1 MDSDKNASPSKD
13 PSEEEIKQDVL
24 QAPADA
30 LSRTPDELANEAA
43 ATRKAE
49 DAELPPVKKVS
60 AFKRVLKKVNVYFL
74 IFFILLAVAGAIAAV
89 NFINSQ
95 KEPEVADLAAQEID
109 AASVPV
115 AVPVI
120 GGIAAVFIAGLIAF
134 LVYKNRKR
142 SK

>member
-1 MDSDKNASPSKD
+1 MELSTSK
-13 PSEEEIKQDVL
+13 
-24 QAPADA
+24 
-30 LSRTPDELANEAA
+30 TPLAN
-43 ATRKAE
+43 TAE
-49 DAELPPVKKVS
+49 DESTVS
-60 AFKRVLKKVNVYFL
+60 GDVDGKD
-74 IFFILLAVAGAIAAV
+74 
-89 NFINSQ
+89 
-95 KEPEVADLAAQEID
+95 ADLAAQEID

>member
-1 MDSDKNASPSKD
+1 MTAIQQIMQRTNAVNDVRQMIMRMTQTVDDSNVEIPEEQTPLVDGDGND
-13 PSEEEIKQDVL
+13 GVVDIEESE
-24 QAPADA
+24 
-30 LSRTPDELANEAA
+30 TPLAN
-43 ATRKAE
+43 TAE
-49 DAELPPVKKVS
+49 DESTVS
-60 AFKRVLKKVNVYFL
+60 GDVDGND
-74 IFFILLAVAGAIAAV
+74 
-89 NFINSQ
+89 
-95 KEPEVADLAAQEID
+95 ADLAAQEID

>member
-1 MDSDKNASPSKD
+1 MNAPVGNTANNAAD
-13 PSEEEIKQDVL
+13 NAVN
-24 QAPADA
+24 APADDNEDQTVDD
-30 LSRTPDELANEAA
+30 SNVEIPEEQTPLVDEDGNDGVVDIEETPLAN
-43 ATRKAE
+43 TAE
-49 DAELPPVKKVS
+49 DAS
-60 AFKRVLKKVNVYFL
+60 TASGDVN
-74 IFFILLAVAGAIAAV
+74 G
-89 NFINSQ
+89 ND
-95 KEPEVADLAAQEID
+95 ADLAAQEID